1 MAHIYV
7 DVDIE
12 EYLDELDNK
21 ILIDELIDR
30 DLDDEEM
37 SVLLESLERGGHKDK
52 FSIIDS
58 MKFNLINQGMNT
70 KTLEE
75 LELFFK

>member
-37 SVLLESLERGGHKDK
+37 SVFLGSLERGGYKDK

>member
-7 DVDIE
+7 DIDIE
-12 EYLDELDNK
+12 AYLAEVDSK
-21 ILIDELIDR
+21 VLIDELIDR
-30 DLDDEEM
+30 NLDDEEVG
-37 SVLLESLERGGHKDK
+37 VLLEGLQVSGYRGKS
-52 FSIIDS
+52 SIIDN

-75 LELFFK
+75 LQLFFK

>member
-7 DVDIE
+7 DIDIE
-12 EYLDELDNK
+12 EHLDELDNK
-21 ILIDELIDR
+21 TLIDELIDR
-30 DLDDEEM
+30 DLDDEEV
-37 SVLLESLERGGHKDK
+37 SVLLESSGLCWNKNN

-58 MKFNLINQGMNT
+58 IKFNLINKGMNT

>member
-7 DVDIE
+7 DIDIE

-30 DLDDEEM
+30 DLDDEEVSFLLM
-37 SVLLESLERGGHKDK
+37 SFENAGYKDK
-52 FSIIDS
+52 FSIVDS

>member
-7 DVDIE
+7 NVDIE

-30 DLDDEEM
+30 DLDDEEV
-37 SVLLESLERGGHKDK
+37 SVLLEGFQDGSYRDK
-52 FSIIDS
+52 FSIIDN

-75 LELFFK
+75 LQLFFK